1 MSALTAE
8 LGLDDGGFI
17 AGMKR
22 AEGQT
27 GRMESAVNRMIQRL
41 TAQNA
46 ELSGTTNELER
57 YQAAQDRATP
67 AQLAA
72 LDALQKSIAAEK
84 AAIAERK
91 KQEAA
96 TAAVA
101 AAEAKRKAA
110 LDSMIGNI
118 GAEHAAIGKS
128 STELKLMELR
138 SMGASNA
145 QLQLAESQ
153 LRAVDA
159 SNRQQTSVMGLTN
172 RLTTLATAMLGIGG
186 LGAVTGSMDEW
197 TTLNNR
203 LKLVTNSSTE
213 LVAARDAIINSALA
227 TGQSLDSVGS
237 VYQSLARNQ
246 DALGL
251 SGEQMATVMDTINKS
266 MVIGGGDAAGNAAA
280 LAQLGQALGS
290 GVLRG
295 DEFNSMMEQTPGLAK
310 ALADGLGVP
319 VGALRNMANEG
330 KLTAKVVTDAM
341 LKASSQV
348 NADFSKMDLTI
359 SQSTQNLKTSFTQ
372 FVGGMN
378 DSTGASK
385 VLSGAIGLA
394 AKNID
399 VLATALTALV
409 ALQMGKWML
418 MGAANTVVLASR
430 FVMAANAARTAGIS
444 SVFFGGAV
452 QTAGVSSLAAA
463 GQVTTFSG
471 ALGVLRG
478 AAVSSYGALAP
489 MFAAML
495 PWAVAAGTLTVALTA
510 LQAASNFAQG
520 KDADNWIYQLGN
532 RIMGLDGKTDDL
544 GTALNRAI
552 ADDVTGDISA
562 KKVVD
567 LAVRFSPIGMIQ
579 SSFDKLMGNDP
590 TPIEKDIN
598 ANVKVNQEQL
608 SAQGIQLRDDIAKIS
623 GEFQTAAKNFGMTAE
638 EIKLLEAQTKLETL
652 AKEKG
657 SAAAMEAAK
666 ADLLKAQ
673 DAYVNLKTSEQLAE
687 QKKQEAQLQ
696 AQNAQAV
703 QQSIHAKQTE
713 LQTMNMSTS
722 ELMAFNLAVKGAS
735 PQMQAYGAALV
746 EMIDSTNRFNAVM
759 ADLEGL
765 DKQIARLG
773 KSEIEVKLMD
783 LRDKG
788 ANQQQLDYARKQ
800 LEYLQQYKT
809 ANTSM
814 KSSTDL
820 MKTNATLDGQ
830 SATSF
835 ASGVDRF
842 GKSVD
847 ALLGKSNEQA
857 KEKVPQVQFFGPRG
871 SNATETLAASKPTGL
886 ANLGTIKLELGD
898 GNQKLSELIKTDP
911 ESAKAIMKLVEEA
924 NKRQLG
930 EIRKRKKN

>member
-46 ELSGTTNELER
+46 ELSGTTAELER
-57 YQAAQDRATP
+57 YQAAQNRATP

-72 LDALQKSIAAEK
+72 LNALQKSIEAEK

-101 AAEAKRKAA
+101 AAEAKRKAT
-110 LDSMIGNI
+110 LDSMIDNI

-203 LKLVTNSSTE
+203 LKLVTNSSME

-341 LKASSQV
+341 LKASNQV

-359 SQSTQNLKTSFTQ
+359 SQSAQNLKTSFTQ

-399 VLATALTALV
+399 VLAAALTALV

-444 SVFFGGAV
+444 TAFFGGAV

-489 MFAAML
+489 FFAAML
-495 PWAVAAGTLTVALTA
+495 PFAAAAAALTA
-510 LQAASNFAQG
+510 SLVALKAAANFAQG
-520 KDADNWIYQLGN
+520 KSAENWIHGLAN
-532 RIMGLDGKTDDL
+532 SIAGLDNETESL
-544 GTALNRAI
+544 GTRLADAI
-552 ADDVTGDISA
+552 NDDMGNVSVEKVA
-562 KKVVD
+562 KI
-567 LAVRFSPIGMIQ
+567 AVKFTPVGMIW

-590 TPIEKDIN
+590 APIEKDIN

-746 EMIDSTNRFNAVM
+746 EMIESTSRFNAVM

-773 KSEIEVKLMD
+773 KSDIEVKLMD

-800 LEYLQQYKT
+800 LEYLQQYKA

-847 ALLGKSNEQA
+847 ALLGKSGEQA
-857 KEKVPQVQFFGPRG
+857 KEKVPQVQYFGPRG

-898 GNQKLSELIKTDP
+898 GNQKLSELIKTDS

-924 NKRQLG
+924 NKRQLND
-930 EIRKRKKN
+930 IRKRVKN